1 MREDMFQD
9 MCTMRNRRFLC
20 FINPS
25 NNLAGNVNGVRVN
38 EVSVS
43 ILSENEK
50 EEQWSGAM
58 TNLMEMAS
66 NLDSPQ
72 KLLLTKVIF
81 INDNTF
87 SQASL
92 AADQARFIKTVKL
105 PPDEDINEW
114 LVPPKITC
122 FIDRVTLVPLE
133 KIEEPLKAFVWEFDK
148 V

>member
-1 MREDMFQD
+1 M
-9 MCTMRNRRFLC
+9 
-20 FINPS
+20 
-25 NNLAGNVNGVRVN
+25 
-38 EVSVS
+38 SVS

-114 LVPPKITC
+114 LVVNSKY
-122 FIDRVTLVPLE
+122 L
-133 KIEEPLKAFVWEFDK
+133 
-148 V
+148 